1 MYGEFGRHTRAQAL
15 RDFRHQRPR
24 TAPHRGVAALARAQA
39 TRRVRPAW
47 RAPLSSEGLT
57 GYVEF
62 VGSTRDAAET
72 SASSPVSLGRVFTD
86 PTVARLY
93 ERRPPYPEGVF
104 AALARRLVVP
114 RHVLDAGAGTGALAR
129 RMTSFAERIDAVEPS
144 AEMLAEGKQLPGGSD
159 PPASDGS
166 RAEQKAA
173 SSTRPTASSHAARVF
188 TGWT

>member
-1 MYGEFGRHTRAQAL
+1 MDDVWRVRAAYAPGL
-15 RDFRHQRPR
+15 AGVPPP
-24 TAPHRGVAALARAQA
+24 TAPQCPASRRWPPLRRHAVYDRRGE
-39 TRRVRPAW
+39 P
-47 RAPLSSEGLT
+47 PLSSEGLT
-57 GYVEF
+57 GYVWF

-129 RMTSFAERIDAVEPS
+129 RMASFAERIDAVEPS
-144 AEMLAEGKQLPGGSD
+144 AEMLAAGRQLI
-159 PPASDGS
+159 A
-166 RAEQKAA
+166 
-173 SSTRPTASSHAARVF
+173 
-188 TGWT
+188 